1 MVLRGCYAHPDQ
13 HDPPNPHR
21 ALPGA
26 CRRPLSMKTKIAL
39 LALLAIIGLYFAN
52 KRFNSGTASRGGME
66 TGKAAETAR
75 GDFTIGFLP
84 VTCHLTCPV
93 TSWVTSHSDEGTVF
107 QAQRFGDF
115 ASAKEAMV
123 ARKIDAC
130 FLNAPIAMK
139 LVADGIPCKIVYLG
153 HRDGTA
159 IVVPINSEYKEFK
172 DLAGKKVAI
181 PGRFS
186 NQNILMRRM
195 MKQNGMAPDSINLVE
210 IPPPEHPGT
219 LAAGAIDAYI
229 IGEPH
234 AAKAEI
240 GGFGRVLFQAKDLWP
255 NFISCVLVV
264 RQEVIDERRPLVQE
278 LVDGIA
284 ASGMWLDA
292 DREQGANNRKA
303 AAVVVGKMYYN
314 QDPSLLEFVL
324 TKPLDRVMYT
334 DLVPPKDMFE
344 EMMNYAVELEVLPKY
359 LPFDAYCDV
368 SFAPEL
374 AGLPPIKNFPMPTE
388 AELAQVGK

>member
-1 MVLRGCYAHPDQ
+1 
-13 HDPPNPHR
+13 
-21 ALPGA
+21 
-26 CRRPLSMKTKIAL
+26 MKTKLVL
-39 LALLAIIGLYFAN
+39 LALVAIVGLYFAN
-52 KRFNSGTASRGGME
+52 KYLNSGTTSRGGME
-66 TGKAAETAR
+66 TGKAAERER

-93 TSWVTSHSDEGTVF
+93 TSWVTSHSDVGTVF

-139 LVADGIPCKIVYLG
+139 LVADGVPCKIVYLG

-159 IVVPINSEYKEFK
+159 LVVGKNSPYKEFM
-172 DLAGKKVAI
+172 DLAGTTIAI

-195 MKQNGMAPDSINLVE
+195 MKQNGMAPDSINLKE
-210 IPPPEHPGT
+210 IPPPEHPGS
-219 LAAGAIDAYI
+219 LAAGAIDGYI
-229 IGEPH
+229 VGEPH
-234 AAKAEI
+234 AARAEI
-240 GGFGRVLFQAKDLWP
+240 DGYGRVLYFAKDLWP

-264 RQEVIDERRPLVQE
+264 RQEVIQEKRELVQE
-278 LVDGIA
+278 MVDGIA
-284 ASGMWLDA
+284 ASGMWLDE
-292 DREQGANNRKA
+292 DRTSGANNRKA
-303 AAVVVGKMYYN
+303 ASVVVGKMFYN
-314 QDPSLLEFVL
+314 QDPKLLEFVL
-324 TKPLDRVMYT
+324 TRPLDRVLYT
-334 DLVPPKDMFE
+334 DLVPPKAMFE
-344 EMMNYAVELEVLPKY
+344 EMMTYAVELGVMPKY
-359 LPFDAYCDV
+359 LPFEDYCDV

-374 AGLPPIKNFPMPTE
+374 AGLTPIKNFPMPTE